1 MKNKVLNLLRNNN
14 EYISGEY
21 ISEVLGVSRNSVWK
35 HINNLKKDG
44 YVIDA
49 IRNKGYKIIKTP
61 DNIDF
66 SSLSEFLN
74 TKNLGRNYF
83 YYKEIDSTNIK
94 AKEIAQNNNSDYSVI
109 TSEIQTKGTGRFNR
123 VWQSPK
129 GGIWTSLIL
138 KPNIAPTQASK
149 ITLIAA
155 ASVFKVLHE
164 LDIPC
169 KIKWPNDIYINN
181 KKFCGILTLMNCDM
195 DTINHIIVGVGMNI
209 NITKED
215 FTSDL
220 NTATSLLIEKNI
232 EFNRSKI
239 LASFLNNFEVF
250 YNDFV
255 DKNDLSE
262 VIHICRNNSLL
273 MDMTAKLVTPRSEEL
288 VTCIGIDDAGELI
301 VKDSSGNIK
310 KVISGEIT
318 FKNENTQ

>member
-1 MKNKVLNLLRNNN
+1 MKNKVLNLLRNND

-44 YVIDA
+44 YIIDA
-49 IRNKGYKIIKTP
+49 IRNKGYKVIKTP

-66 SSLSEFLN
+66 NSVSEFLN
-74 TKNLGRNYF
+74 TKRLGRNYF
-83 YYKEIDSTNIK
+83 YYKELDSTNIK
-94 AKEIAQNNNSDYSVI
+94 AKEIAQNNDSNFSVV

-138 KPNIAPTQASK
+138 KPNIAPNQANK

-155 ASVFKVLHE
+155 ASVFKVLSE
-164 LDIPC
+164 LNIPC
-169 KIKWPNDIYINN
+169 KIKWPNDVYINN

-209 NITKED
+209 NISREN

-232 EFNRSKI
+232 EYNRSKI
-239 LASFLNNFEVF
+239 LASFLNNFENF
-250 YNDFV
+250 YDTFIN
-255 DKNDLSE
+255 KNDLSE
-262 VIHICRNNSLL
+262 VISICRDNSLL
-273 MDMTAKLVTPRSEEL
+273 IDMTANLITPRNTES
-288 VTCIGIDDAGELI
+288 VTCLGIDDEGELI
-301 VKDSSGNIK
+301 IKDSFGNIK

>member
-1 MKNKVLNLLRNNN
+1 MKNKVLNLLRNND

-44 YVIDA
+44 YIIDA

-66 SSLSEFLN
+66 NSVSEFLN
-74 TKNLGRNYF
+74 TKRLGRNYF
-83 YYKEIDSTNIK
+83 YYKELDSTNIK
-94 AKEIAQNNNSDYSVI
+94 AKEIAQNNDSNFSVV

-138 KPNIAPTQASK
+138 KPNIAPNQANK

-155 ASVFKVLHE
+155 ASVFKVLSE
-164 LDIPC
+164 LNIPC
-169 KIKWPNDIYINN
+169 KIKWPNDVYINN

-209 NITKED
+209 NISREN

-232 EFNRSKI
+232 EYNRSKI
-239 LASFLNNFEVF
+239 LASFLNNFENF
-250 YNDFV
+250 YDTFIN
-255 DKNDLSE
+255 KNDLSE
-262 VIHICRNNSLL
+262 VISICRDNSLL
-273 MDMTAKLVTPRSEEL
+273 IDMTAKLITPRNTES
-288 VTCIGIDDAGELI
+288 VTCLGIDDEGELI
-301 VKDSSGNIK
+301 IKDSFGNIK

>member
-1 MKNKVLNLLRNNN
+1 MKNKVLNLLRDNN

-21 ISEVLGVSRNSVWK
+21 ISEVLGVSRNSIWK

-44 YVIDA
+44 YIIDA
-49 IRNKGYKIIKTP
+49 IRNKGYKIIKSP

-66 SSLSEFLN
+66 NSISEFLN
-74 TKNLGRNYF
+74 TKHLGRNYF
-83 YYKEIDSTNIK
+83 YYKELDSTNIK
-94 AKEIAQNNNSDYSVI
+94 AKEIAQNNDSNYSVV

-138 KPNIAPTQASK
+138 KPNIAPNQANK

-164 LDIPC
+164 LGINC

-195 DTINHIIVGVGMNI
+195 DTINHIIVGIGMNI
-209 NITKED
+209 NISREN

-232 EFNRSKI
+232 EYNRSKI
-239 LASFLNNFEVF
+239 LANFLNNFEIF
-250 YNDFV
+250 YNNFI

-262 VIHICRNNSLL
+262 VVNICRDNSLL
-273 MDMTAKLVTPRSEEL
+273 INMNAKLITPRSKESVICL
-288 VTCIGIDDAGELI
+288 GIDDDGELI
-301 VKDSSGNIK
+301 IKDSSGNIK

-318 FKNENTQ
+318 FKNKNTQ

>member
-14 EYISGEY
+14 KYISGEY
-21 ISEVLGVSRNSVWK
+21 ISEILGVSRNSVWK

-66 SSLSEFLN
+66 SSVSEFLN

-83 YYKEIDSTNIK
+83 YYKELNSTNIK
-94 AKEIAQNNNSDYSVI
+94 AKEIAQNNDSDYSVVA
-109 TSEIQTKGTGRFNR
+109 SEIQTKGTGRFNR
-123 VWQSPK
+123 VWQSPN

-138 KPNIAPTQASK
+138 KPNIAPTQANK

-209 NITKED
+209 NISRED

-220 NTATSLLIEKNI
+220 DTATSLLIEKNI

-250 YNDFV
+250 YDDFV

-273 MDMTAKLVTPRSEEL
+273 MDMTAKLITPRSEEL
-288 VTCIGIDDAGELI
+288 VTCLGIDDDGELI
-301 VKDSSGNIK
+301 IKDSLGNIK

>member
-14 EYISGEY
+14 GYISGEY

-35 HINNLKKDG
+35 HINSLKKDG

-66 SSLSEFLN
+66 NSVSEFLK
-74 TKNLGRNYF
+74 TKILGRNYF

-138 KPNIAPTQASK
+138 KPNISPNQANK

-209 NITKED
+209 NITKEE

-239 LASFLNNFEVF
+239 LANFLNNFEVF
-250 YNDFV
+250 YDDFV

-273 MDMTAKLVTPRSEEL
+273 IDMTARLVTPRSEEL
-288 VTCIGIDDAGELI
+288 VTCLGIDDDGELI
-301 VKDSSGNIK
+301 IKDELGNIR

>member
-1 MKNKVLNLLRNNN
+1 MKNKVINLLRNNN

-35 HINNLKKDG
+35 HINSLKKDG
-44 YVIDA
+44 YIIDA

-61 DNIDF
+61 NNIDF
-66 SSLSEFLN
+66 NSVSEFLN

-83 YYKEIDSTNIK
+83 YYKVIDSTNIK

-123 VWQSPK
+123 AWQSPK

-138 KPNIAPTQASK
+138 KPNIAPNQANK

-164 LDIPC
+164 LDVPC

-209 NITKED
+209 NIAKED

-262 VIHICRNNSLL
+262 VVHICRNNSLL
-273 MDMTAKLVTPRSEEL
+273 IDMSARLVTPRSEEL
-288 VTCIGIDDAGELI
+288 VTCLGIDDDGELI
-301 VKDSSGNIK
+301 IKDKLGDIR

-318 FKNENTQ
+318 FKNGNTQ